1 MLTKIDH
8 IGIVVKDLKE
18 SINKYTSLLDLEVKE
33 IEEVDVENAINRV
46 AFLPIGETNVELVQ
60 TTAKTGLA
68 ADFLTK
74 RGEGI
79 HHIAFEVENL
89 DRTFQTL
96 RSRGVEFIWDRII
109 KGSRG
114 SIIAVIK
121 PEEFNGVYLELVQK
135 H

>member
-1 MLTKIDH
+1 MLTKLDH
-8 IGIVVKDLKE
+8 IGIVVKDLQD
-18 SINKYTSLLDLEVKE
+18 SIKKYTSLLDLEVKE
-33 IEEVDVENAINRV
+33 IEEVDVENAMNRV
-46 AFLPIGETNVELVQ
+46 AFLPIGETNIELVQ

-68 ADFLTK
+68 ADFLK
-74 RGEGI
+74 ERGEGI
-79 HHIAFEVENL
+79 HHIALQVKDLNKI
-89 DRTFQTL
+89 FQAL

-121 PEEFNGVYLELVQK
+121 PEEFNGVYIELVQK